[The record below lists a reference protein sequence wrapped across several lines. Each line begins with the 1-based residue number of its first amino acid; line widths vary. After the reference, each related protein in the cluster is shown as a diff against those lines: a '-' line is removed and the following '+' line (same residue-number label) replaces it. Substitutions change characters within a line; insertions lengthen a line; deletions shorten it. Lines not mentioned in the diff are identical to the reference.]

1 MKEMNERSEPA
12 CSCLPADGEQKGS
25 WHLRLFK
32 KSVLKQA
39 KLREI
44 LSLLGPTEG
53 KKCLDIGGDN
63 GLISYHL
70 RKRGGKWASADLEE
84 EAVSSIR
91 NLVKTE
97 VYKIDGRK
105 TPFEDNTF
113 DLVVIIDFLEHIST
127 ERIFIEELRRIMKN
141 NSKLI
146 INVPYL
152 KKFSFIRALRKG
164 LGLTDERHGHLRSG
178 YSIEELGDMLE
189 GRFEILKEKTYS
201 RFFSELLDALL
212 TFAYANLSR
221 GRIPAKGGAASGLT
235 STTRKGTLIT
245 EKEFSQNKRIFTI
258 YSIVYPFFWLISKL
272 DYLLFFLKG
281 HSLIL
286 EARKIA

>member
-1 MKEMNERSEPA
+1 MKETNKRSEPA
-12 CSCLPADGEQKGS
+12 GN

-84 EAVSSIR
+84 EAVNSIR
-91 NLVKTE
+91 SLVKTE

-127 ERIFIEELRRIMKN
+127 DRIFIEELRRIMKN
-141 NSKLI
+141 ESKLI

-152 KKFSFIRALRKG
+152 KKYSLIRALREG

-178 YSIEELGDMLE
+178 YSIEQLRGMLK
-189 GRFEILKEKTYS
+189 GKFEILKERTYS
-201 RFFSELLDALL
+201 RFFSELLDTLL
-212 TFAYANLSR
+212 TFAYTNLACRQAGPGNS
-221 GRIPAKGGAASGLT
+221 KQ
-235 STTRKGTLIT
+235 TRKGTLVT
-245 EKEFSQNKRIFTI
+245 EKEFGRNKKIFKV
-258 YSIVYPFFWLISKL
+258 YSIVYPFFWLIAKL
-272 DYLLFFLKG
+272 DYLIFFVRG
-281 HSLIL
+281 HNLIL
-286 EARKIA
+286 EARKTG

>member
-1 MKEMNERSEPA
+1 MKETNN
-12 CSCLPADGEQKGS
+12 
-25 WHLRLFK
+25 WHLKLFK

-53 KKCLDIGGDN
+53 KRCLDIGGDN
-63 GLISYHL
+63 GLISYYL
-70 RKRGGKWASADLEE
+70 RKRGGEWASADLEE
-84 EAVSSIR
+84 EAVNSIR

-113 DLVVIIDFLEHIST
+113 DVVVIIDFLEHIPT
-127 ERIFIEELRRIMKN
+127 DKIFIEELKRIMKN
-141 NSKLI
+141 DSTLI

-152 KKFSFIRALRKG
+152 KKFSLLRVLKNG
-164 LGLTDERHGHLRSG
+164 LGLTDERHGHLRPG
-178 YSIEELGDMLE
+178 YSLEQLREMLK
-189 GRFEILKEKTYS
+189 GKFEISKEKTYS
-201 RFFSELLDALL
+201 RFFSELLDTLL
-212 TFAYANLSR
+212 TFAYINLSR
-221 GRIPAKGGAASGLT
+221 SRIPAKGGSASGMT

-245 EKEFSQNKRIFTI
+245 EKEFSQNKKILRI
-258 YSIVYPFFWLISKL
+258 YSIIYPFFWLISKL
-272 DYLLFFLKG
+272 DYLIFFLKG

-286 EARKIA
+286 KARKTT